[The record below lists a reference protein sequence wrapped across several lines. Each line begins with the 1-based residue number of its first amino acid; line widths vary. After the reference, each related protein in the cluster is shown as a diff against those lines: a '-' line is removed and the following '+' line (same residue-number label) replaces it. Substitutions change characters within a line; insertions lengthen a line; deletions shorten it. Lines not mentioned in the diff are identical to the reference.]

1 MTPAMILL
9 AILAVPLAAGALSFA
24 ARKRTVMEAINL
36 GAFGVV
42 FVLAIALVRT
52 ILRTGSISA
61 WNGFLY
67 ADSLSALVV
76 LLTALVA
83 LICSVYAVGYFRDD
97 QRNNVFEED
106 LPGNVTISK
115 LRKYYALTPLFVF
128 SMLLVALADN
138 LGVMWVAVE
147 ATTLTSVFLVTYY
160 GRATSLEAAWKYAI
174 IGGVG
179 LSMALLGTI
188 LTYYSARHVL
198 GAETSG
204 LNWSVLVTHA
214 SQFDKTS
221 MKLAFIL
228 ILLGYGTKAGVAPM
242 HTWKPDAYSEAP
254 VPAAAILSTATLN
267 CALYG
272 LVRFYILA
280 SRCLE
285 PGYPGVLLLLFG
297 ALSMGI
303 AVPFV
308 LIQRN
313 LRRLLAYSTIDH
325 AGIMVTAL
333 GVGGPLGALG
343 FTLHMTFHTVT
354 KSLLFLCAG
363 TVYQHFRTDLF
374 RKIRSGVI
382 SVLPF
387 TGTVFLMAAL
397 AIVGTPPFGLFQS
410 EFVILQAAFAAGYYV
425 PGVLFVLFGAAIFGG
440 VMHHVMGLLL
450 GPAAPGPVARWYPWR
465 DAAVFILA
473 SMLVAMGFWL
483 PGPVY
488 QLIRNAANIV
498 SGGL

>member
-1 MTPAMILL
+1 MILL
-9 AILAVPLAAGALSFA
+9 AILAVPLVAGALSFA
-24 ARKRTVMEAINL
+24 ARKRQAMEAINL
-36 GAFGVV
+36 GGFGVV
-42 FVLAIALVRT
+42 FVLAIALVARV
-52 ILRTGSISA
+52 LRLGNISSL
-61 WNGFLY
+61 NGFLY

-76 LLTALVA
+76 LLTSLVA

-97 QRNNVFEED
+97 ERNDVFEED
-106 LPGNVTISK
+106 LLGGVTISK

-147 ATTLTSVFLVTYY
+147 ATTLTSVFLVTFY

-198 GAETSG
+198 GSETSG

-214 SQFDKTS
+214 WQFDKTT

-228 ILLGYGTKAGVAPM
+228 ILLGYGTKAGIAPM

-254 VPAAAILSTATLN
+254 VPAAAILSSATLN

-280 SRCLE
+280 SHCLE
-285 PGYPGVLLLLFG
+285 PSYPGNLLLIFG
-297 ALSMGI
+297 VLSMGI
-303 AVPFV
+303 SVPFV

-313 LRRLLAYSTIDH
+313 FRRLLAYHTIDH

-343 FTLHMTFHTVT
+343 LTLHMTFHTVA

-374 RKIRSGVI
+374 RKIKSGAI
-382 SVLPF
+382 RLLPF
-387 TGTVFLMAAL
+387 AGAVFLMATL
-397 AIVGTPPFGLFQS
+397 AIVGTPPFSLFQS
-410 EFVILQAAFAAGYYV
+410 EFVILQAAFAGGHYV
-425 PGVLFVLFGAAIFGG
+425 SAVLFVLFGVAIFAGAVIHVGG
-440 VMHHVMGLLL
+440 LVL
-450 GPAAPGPVARWYPWR
+450 GPADAGPVAHWYPWR
-465 DAAVFILA
+465 DTAVFVSATIL
-473 SMLVAMGFWL
+473 VVMGFWL
-483 PGPVY
+483 PGPVFE
-488 QLIRNAANIV
+488 LIRNAAGIV
-498 SGGL
+498 SGGS